1 MNDNDNQ
8 SNESVKTT
16 RKQIPAYPR
25 NGDCHLRI
33 PAYEWDILTM
43 VCSIR
48 ACGINEAI
56 TWIIRTHISRVK
68 DPALISDMLTNIGA
82 NIDDIVI
89 YMEDIQATA
98 DELTTITMKGIQ

>member
-1 MNDNDNQ
+1 MNTKETQ
-8 SNESVKTT
+8 SKEPSKTT
-16 RKQIPAYPR
+16 SKQTQLYPK
-25 NGDCHLRI
+25 NGDCHVRI
-33 PAYEWDILTM
+33 PQYEWDILTM
-43 VCSIR
+43 ICSLR